1 VSGEAGVLPA
11 AQWCEGGVVT
21 SRTYSIVVEG
31 ELSDSAAVAFEGMRL
46 TREDGNTVLSGTV
59 RDQAELL
66 ALLLRASDLGLTL
79 LCARDEAYE
88 LASAGLRSPR

>member
-1 VSGEAGVLPA
+1 VSDAGALRA
-11 AQWCEGGVVT
+11 APQRCEGGVVP
-21 SRTYSIVVEG
+21 SRTYSIVFEG
-31 ELSDSAAVAFEGMRL
+31 ELSDSAAVAFQGMAL
-46 TREDGNTVLSGTV
+46 TREAGNTVLSGAV

-88 LASAGLRSPR
+88 LAPAGLRSPR